1 MSTKSYVTYVGLAL
15 CLVLAMGVLAGCKS
29 KKEETPIIT
38 TTQEPRSPEAPTTG
52 QPDIDLDSILFNRDS
67 GLRNVYFDFDKSNI
81 RADQLPILAQ
91 NAELIKKYLHT
102 GVIIQ
107 VAGHCDERGTQEY
120 NLALGERRALSV
132 RDHLISLGI
141 PGDRLVTI
149 SYGKEFPADPGK
161 TEAAYAK
168 NRRSEF
174 NRGQR

>member
-1 MSTKSYVTYVGLAL
+1 MSTKSLLTCTALPL
-15 CLVLAMGVLAGCKS
+15 CLVVAMGCLTGCKS

-38 TTQEPRSPEAPTTG
+38 TTQERPVDTSGDRG
-52 QPDIDLDSILFNRDS
+52 QPDIDLDRILFNRDT
-67 GLRNVYFDFDKSNI
+67 GLRNVYFDFDKYNI
-81 RADQLPILAQ
+81 RADQLPTLAQ
-91 NAELIKKYLHT
+91 NAELIKQYLHT

-107 VAGHCDERGTQEY
+107 LAGHCDERGTQEY

-141 PGDRLVTI
+141 PADRLVTI

-161 TEAAYAK
+161 TEAAYAR
-168 NRRSEF
+168 NRRVEF